1 MQERPGIFEKENKNM
16 NISITHIAIY
26 AKDIEAMRDFY
37 VKYFGAKS
45 NEKYVNTKGFSSY
58 FLTFDSGARLEIM
71 AHEELE
77 HREVMDRVNG
87 ISHIAFSVGSR
98 ENVISLTERIAEDG
112 YKVYSQPRQTGDGYF
127 ESCIADLEGNRIE
140 ITQ

>member
-1 MQERPGIFEKENKNM
+1 M

-37 VKYFGAKS
+37 IKYFEAKS
-45 NEKYVNTKGFSSY
+45 NEKYVNAKGFSSY

-77 HREVMDRVNG
+77 NRQVMNIVNG
-87 ISHIAFSVGSR
+87 IHHIAFSVGSR
-98 ENVISLTERIAEDG
+98 EEVITLTERIASDG
-112 YKVYSQPRQTGDGYF
+112 YEVYSQPRQTGDGYF
-127 ESCIADLEGNRIE
+127 ESCIADTEGNRIE
-140 ITQ
+140 ITE